1 MKKLI
6 TQTQQQINTEKI
18 EITNNF
24 NNIVIV
30 VNNPQK
36 NYIQDLKDYIK
47 NELKE
52 ESRITLVIN
61 NLNKC

>member
-18 EITNNF
+18 EITNNY

-47 NELKE
+47 NELND
-52 ESRITLVIN
+52 ESRITLIIN
-61 NLNKC
+61 NLNN